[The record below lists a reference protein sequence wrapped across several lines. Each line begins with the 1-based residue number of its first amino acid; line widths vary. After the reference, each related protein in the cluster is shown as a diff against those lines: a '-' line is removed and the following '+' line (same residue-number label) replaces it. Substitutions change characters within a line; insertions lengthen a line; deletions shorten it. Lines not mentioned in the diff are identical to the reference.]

1 MDSDQCRHLIEDF
14 IFLFTFD
21 FYYTITAF
29 TLIMFI
35 DT

>member
-14 IFLFTFD
+14 FLSTFD
-21 FYYTITAF
+21 SYYTTIIVF